1 MGRETELNSAETEWR
16 VKYWGKL
23 VKKVLKGGRGGL
35 VSVTGPSVFVNCF
48 LFRLDS
54 IFPPRWEVRG
64 TMFLGAFE
72 KNGS

>member
-16 VKYWGKL
+16 VKL
-23 VKKVLKGGRGGL
+23 VKKVLKGGWGGL
-35 VSVTGPSVFVNCF
+35 VSVTRPSVFVNCF
-48 LFRLDS
+48 LFKLDS